1 MFGSIKKYTSSILV
15 KILVG
20 IIILPFVFWGMGDV
34 FSGGNKNIVATIGSE
49 KISTKEFADYL
60 NRLNLTEEQR
70 KNLKK
75 SNLLNEILSNYI
87 GKKIIDLE
95 INEFDIKL
103 SDKSLKD
110 IIVTDKTFFKNDK
123 FSRTEYEKFLL
134 QSGVTAP
141 YFEKNLSEQEKKMQL
156 LSFLSLGAIAPEF
169 LVQKFYNEEN
179 QVKNIKY
186 ISLDKYYNSINIK
199 ENEMLEV
206 YEKNKDAFNEK
217 LKLISYAELT
227 PQKLTGEKEYND
239 DFFKKIDSIDNL
251 ILDGKEIEE
260 ISKFFNFKL
269 LTTNFINSSKKNSS
283 GVVDKIIDDELFKK
297 IFQNKKGYLEL
308 INLKNKYFIAS
319 IKDIKETNKGFSN
332 KDVKDA
338 IKMQITIKNKIELNT
353 EIAKKISSGSFK
365 KSQMEK
371 FAKEKSLDI
380 RNTQINGLKKTDTFS
395 IGLIKQIFK
404 IKDNQ
409 IELVTDNLLT
419 KNFIVYSEKTNLKKI
434 EKGSEDFK
442 KYESKVKADLTNKIY
457 IAYDKSVNAK
467 YKINVNQKV
476 FNRLKNSLQ

>member
-95 INEFDIKL
+95 IKEFDIKL

-110 IIVTDKTFFKNDK
+110 IIISDKTFFKNDK

-156 LSFLSLGAIAPEF
+156 LSFLSLGTIAPEF

-186 ISLDKYYNSINIK
+186 INLDKHYTSINIE
-199 ENEMLEV
+199 ENEMLEA

-227 PQKLTGEKEYND
+227 PQNLTGEKEYND

-251 ILDGKEIEE
+251 ILDGK
-260 ISKFFNFKL
+260 KL
-269 LTTNFINSSKKNSS
+269 KRF
-283 GVVDKIIDDELFKK
+283 
-297 IFQNKKGYLEL
+297 
-308 INLKNKYFIAS
+308 
-319 IKDIKETNKGFSN
+319 
-332 KDVKDA
+332 
-338 IKMQITIKNKIELNT
+338 
-353 EIAKKISSGSFK
+353 
-365 KSQMEK
+365 
-371 FAKEKSLDI
+371 
-380 RNTQINGLKKTDTFS
+380 
-395 IGLIKQIFK
+395 QIFL
-404 IKDNQ
+404 ISN
-409 IELVTDNLLT
+409 
-419 KNFIVYSEKTNLKKI
+419 Y
-434 EKGSEDFK
+434 
-442 KYESKVKADLTNKIY
+442 
-457 IAYDKSVNAK
+457 
-467 YKINVNQKV
+467 
-476 FNRLKNSLQ
+476 